1 MKPWRGL
8 RRIPYVMERDNEQ
21 VRAAPFSP
29 LARALLDAFSEGVV
43 VFDAHGKLTYANQKA
58 RAVIEGHA
66 NGQPQDAEHLMPF
79 LARRGG
85 RIAPLRVGSMNLG
98 EAVYIPAA
106 EAPRSLAD
114 QEKRAIV
121 DTLDR
126 TQWRL
131 AETARLLGISRTT
144 LWRRLKAYGLD
155 RDKGSR
161 WANST

>member
-1 MKPWRGL
+1 MKPWGGL
-8 RRIPYVMERDNEQ
+8 RRIPYVMENNREQ
-21 VRAAPFSP
+21 IGTAPFSP
-29 LARALLDAFSEGVV
+29 LARALLESFAEGVV
-43 VFDAHGKLTYANQKA
+43 AFDSEGSLAYANRKGRAIIDAHADG
-58 RAVIEGHA
+58 E
-66 NGQPQDAEHLMPF
+66 PSDAEHLMPV

-85 RIAPLRVGSMNLG
+85 RIAPLRAGSLNLG
-98 EAVYIPAA
+98 EAVYIPAE

-114 QEKRAIV
+114 QEKHAIV

-155 RDKGSR
+155 RDNRGR
-161 WANST
+161 WSSS

>member
-1 MKPWRGL
+1 
-8 RRIPYVMERDNEQ
+8 MERDSEK

-29 LARALLDAFSEGVV
+29 MARALLDSFAEGVV
-43 VFDAHGKLTYANQKA
+43 VFDGQGALTYANRKG
-58 RAVIEGHA
+58 RALVDALG
-66 NGQPQDAEHLMPF
+66 NGQQQDAEHLMPV

-85 RIAPLRVGSMNLG
+85 RIAPLRVGTLNLG
-98 EAVYIPAA
+98 DAVYIPAD

-114 QEKRAIV
+114 REKRAIV

-131 AETARLLGISRTT
+131 AETARQLGISRTT

-155 RDKGSR
+155 RDKRGR
-161 WANST
+161 WAGSA